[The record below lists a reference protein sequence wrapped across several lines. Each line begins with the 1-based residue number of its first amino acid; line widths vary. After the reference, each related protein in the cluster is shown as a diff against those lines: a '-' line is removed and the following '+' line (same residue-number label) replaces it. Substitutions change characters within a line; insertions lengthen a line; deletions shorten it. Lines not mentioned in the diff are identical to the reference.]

1 MDSNWDHI
9 KNVMSAKHLYSIC
22 DQPNI
27 YFHQLCFLPRQIRQG
42 VYRVPNWVAV
52 TTWGGKCHDMNFP
65 SRELIFPIIPTAH
78 ECTGSY
84 EPRWQEI
91 PVSMWAHDSY
101 TLQERRLK
109 MSFFICWLYI
119 LFPPK
124 NSINHTDLQNT
135 SVQKTSTQE
144 GDAFGICHTDWLTY
158 TFEFSPLSAHSAR
171 VFFSPILL
179 VKVPFRCNRGSV
191 HLATVS
197 LSEECWMKLFAQA

>member
-1 MDSNWDHI
+1 
-9 KNVMSAKHLYSIC
+9 MSWA
-22 DQPNI
+22 QNI
-27 YFHQLCFLPRQIRQG
+27 YIRYATNQTFTFISYVSCRVKFVKACT
-42 VYRVPNWVAV
+42 VYLSELLLRLEGASV
-52 TTWGGKCHDMNFP
+52 TTW
-65 SRELIFPIIPTAH
+65 IFPVGNSFFQLFQQHMNAQAVMSPGDRKFQFQCEHMTA
-78 ECTGSY
+78 
-84 EPRWQEI
+84 
-91 PVSMWAHDSY
+91 

-158 TFEFSPLSAHSAR
+158 TFEFSPLSAHSTR